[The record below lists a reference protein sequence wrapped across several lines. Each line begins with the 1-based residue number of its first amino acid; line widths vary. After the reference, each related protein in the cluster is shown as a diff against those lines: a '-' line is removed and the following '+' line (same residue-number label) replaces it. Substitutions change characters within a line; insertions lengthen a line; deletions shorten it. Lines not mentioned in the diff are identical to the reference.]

1 MSTVQAL
8 PGAFP
13 LHENKDFISESE
25 WVIFKLL
32 CRSMD
37 SWPDNTPDELSH
49 ITGRQV
55 SPERCDMLIRTVEI
69 SHLSG
74 LGTWIARLLA
84 ATGLNADD
92 VRHGDAS
99 EIMHAVNDK
108 AGYPICNEATIHGLS
123 NLQRQWKGDT
133 IS

>member
-32 CRSMD
+32 CRAMD

-84 ATGLNADD
+84 ATGLSADD
-92 VRHGDAS
+92 VRHGDAA
-99 EIMHAVNDK
+99 EIMHAVNKK
-108 AGYPICNEATIHGLS
+108 AGYPICNEATIHALC
-123 NLQRQWKGDT
+123 NLQRQWKGDA